1 MPTCIGLTGR
11 RLWERIEEIDFQLRH
26 ADAVRLFL
34 DFDGTLSP
42 IVDRP
47 SRAELPVDTR
57 RTLEALA
64 LDARV
69 SIAIVSGRALND
81 VWTRVGLPGLI
92 YAGNH
97 GLEIIG
103 PGFTFIEP
111 TAAICKE
118 TLHELARSITARLED
133 VPGIE
138 VEDKG
143 LTASIHFRRC
153 ARIDLDRIRTTAE
166 SAVATYE
173 GIFRL
178 TENNE
183 VLEVRPSIAWDK
195 GLASLWIM
203 ERMPSA
209 RNPVAIYIGDD
220 RTDEDAFREL
230 VDGVTIRVGPS
241 ATSRAR
247 YYLGAQH
254 EVVSFLAW
262 LGQTIL
268 VDRQA

>member
-1 MPTCIGLTGR
+1 MPTCIGLTSR
-11 RLWERIEEIDFQLRH
+11 RLWEHIEEIDFRLRH
-26 ADAVRLFL
+26 AAAVRLFL
-34 DFDGTLSP
+34 DFDGTLSA

-47 SRAELPVDTR
+47 SRAELPADTR
-57 RTLEALA
+57 RMLEALA

-97 GLEIIG
+97 GLEIMG
-103 PGFTFIEP
+103 PGFEFIEP
-111 TAAICKE
+111 AAAKCKE
-118 TLHELARSITARLED
+118 TLHGLARSIRARLED

-178 TENNE
+178 
-183 VLEVRPSIAWDK
+183 
-195 GLASLWIM
+195 
-203 ERMPSA
+203 
-209 RNPVAIYIGDD
+209 
-220 RTDEDAFREL
+220 
-230 VDGVTIRVGPS
+230 
-241 ATSRAR
+241 
-247 YYLGAQH
+247 
-254 EVVSFLAW
+254 
-262 LGQTIL
+262 
-268 VDRQA
+268 